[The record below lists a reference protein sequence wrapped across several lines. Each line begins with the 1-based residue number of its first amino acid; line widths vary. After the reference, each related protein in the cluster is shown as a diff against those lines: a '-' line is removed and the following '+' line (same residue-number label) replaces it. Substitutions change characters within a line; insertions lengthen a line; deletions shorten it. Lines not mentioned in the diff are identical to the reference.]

1 MSVTSLHCRITSL
14 YIVKNFAF
22 GSEVVKYVEDD
33 GKGLIN
39 SCEHVKGKLQNSPE
53 VTPEFPATQ
62 VYLKCCCS
70 AEPSAEELVS
80 LEGLFLA
87 LLLTT
92 KSLRRGLMFN
102 LNKSST
108 YWVALFNSL
117 LGTKVALINLT
128 FSKCLIWL
136 PRTSLN
142 LSLPLSLV
150 LPLSS
155 SGTWASIR
163 PELTLKTISL
173 LCTSGFDWWWF
184 RKSETGSTEL
194 MEDITHDDD
203 VTVDVTRGAQWKE
216 VSWCRFIKSSSI
228 SRLDKFNL
236 VEYFL

>member
-1 MSVTSLHCRITSL
+1 MLRANCKIHQVTSRDFYNTT
-14 YIVKNFAF
+14 F
-22 GSEVVKYVEDD
+22 
-33 GKGLIN
+33 
-39 SCEHVKGKLQNSPE
+39 
-53 VTPEFPATQ
+53 

-70 AEPSAEELVS
+70 AEPSTEELVS

-108 YWVALFNSL
+108 YWVALLYSG
-117 LGTKVALINLT
+117 LGTKIALINLT
-128 FSKCLIWL
+128 FSGCLICL
-136 PRTSLN
+136 PRTSLS

-155 SGTWASIR
+155 SGIWASIR

-173 LCTSGFDWWWF
+173 RCSSWSDSLWWWF
-184 RKSETGSTEL
+184 RRSETGSTEL

-216 VSWCRFIKSSSI
+216 MSWCDFIRSSSI